1 MLFFQVQVV
10 PRFEDLKDMAEALV
24 MEVVNQHFSRYVVLI
39 RFQIQLNQM
48 ALFFSGD
55 NNRRLILLRG
65 ISSSF

>member
-1 MLFFQVQVV
+1 
-10 PRFEDLKDMAEALV
+10 MAEALV

>member
-39 RFQIQLNQM
+39 RFKIQLNQM
-48 ALFFSGD
+48 ALFYQATTTGV
-55 NNRRLILLRG
+55 
-65 ISSSF
+65 

>member
-48 ALFFSGD
+48 ALFSQATTTGV
-55 NNRRLILLRG
+55 
-65 ISSSF
+65 